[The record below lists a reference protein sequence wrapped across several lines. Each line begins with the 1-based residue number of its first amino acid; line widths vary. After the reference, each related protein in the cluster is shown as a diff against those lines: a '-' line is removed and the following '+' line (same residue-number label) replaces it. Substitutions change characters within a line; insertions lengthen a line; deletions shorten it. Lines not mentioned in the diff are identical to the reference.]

1 MKVEVRY
8 LSRGGNTKRLADAI
22 AAAVGVEARPVDA
35 PMEGRADV
43 VFLGAS
49 VYAGNP
55 DKDAVTFVR
64 EHAKDIGKLVVF
76 STSASGKSTHMKLR
90 AVAEDCGV
98 TVSGAFFH
106 CPGAFMFL
114 HKGRPN
120 DADCQ
125 NAAAFAKAQLN

>member
-1 MKVEVRY
+1 MT
-8 LSRGGNTKRLADAI
+8 RGAEALIASIPEALAVTENVCSSVNVASTK
-22 AAAVGVEARPVDA
+22 
-35 PMEGRADV
+35 
-43 VFLGAS
+43 
-49 VYAGNP
+49 AGINM
-55 DKDAVTFVR
+55 DAVNLMGRIVKATSLR
-64 EHAKDIGKLVVF
+64 TADRDSLGCAKLVVF

-98 TVSGAFFH
+98 AVSGAFFH